1 MLLYLL
7 NMIFDEAAS
16 EGEGIL
22 FDELPVKRSYVSAV
36 IVFIIFTF
44 NNQYLHSE
52 MINGLRA

>member
-1 MLLYLL
+1 
-7 NMIFDEAAS
+7 MIFDEAAS

-22 FDELPVKRSYVSAV
+22 FDELPLKRSYVSAV